1 MTPGSSVQQG
11 GGWLTPLCS
20 TSTLTHPGAVFIL
33 VLLPRSPSVT
43 SLPSLVSSEGLS
55 NDSTVRTA
63 SFCAKIELQYWAEF
77 LCSFLE
83 TMSLFLLVWLIII
96 CSRHHTFPVSGKEKG
111 SCDRPRCS
119 LAQRGRLSLC
129 ISRLKVTVSLGE
141 GGTEHVLTSSSIP
154 GALGIASNALLF
166 VC

>member
-1 MTPGSSVQQG
+1 MLMYFDRTISLVGAVPLTPGSSVQQG

-83 TMSLFLLVWLIII
+83 TMSLYFCWCGSLLSVHDTIPFQCPERRRGAVIDPGVRWLSAGA
-96 CSRHHTFPVSGKEKG
+96 CRCVS
-111 SCDRPRCS
+111 
-119 LAQRGRLSLC
+119 A
-129 ISRLKVTVSLGE
+129 I
-141 GGTEHVLTSSSIP
+141 
-154 GALGIASNALLF
+154 
-166 VC
+166 